1 MGELDLERKLMKE
14 STRLDENIDVYN
26 MSYEQSIKV
35 YLQQDEV
42 YKKWRLLKGIREARE
57 KLNEKENNDKT
68 ISEQLQIKTGNK
80 KTKRRY

>member
-14 STRLDENIDVYN
+14 STRLDESIDVYS

-35 YLQQDEV
+35 YLKQDEV

-68 ISEQLQIKTGNK
+68 ISEQLQIKTRSK
-80 KTKRRY
+80 